1 MKRYLLCL
9 VALACACNAP
19 APHAT
24 PWPGTPADAPPSA
37 APANPPPAITP
48 LMPDLPPD
56 TGWQVLGG
64 GLELRRLRVQGE
76 QGATDRLWLVRL
88 DAAAQARLAVAYA
101 PDAPATIA
109 EWAQAQRAA
118 AQFVVNAGYFTED
131 YRATGLLV
139 ADGVPHGTSFAG
151 AGGMLAVRDGRI
163 EMRWLREQP
172 LQAGETFDQAVQG
185 WPMLLA
191 PDGTPAYTE
200 ADVQIS
206 RRTAAGLDRDG
217 RLVFVVSAFP
227 FFTLH
232 GLAEWLSTSDLNLGP
247 AFNLDG
253 GQSSGLWADAPEG
266 PWLVDSYARIP
277 AVMIVRR

>member
-1 MKRYLLCL
+1 MKRYLLC
-9 VALACACNAP
+9 VVVLACACNAP

-24 PWPGTPADAPPSA
+24 PWPGTPADPAPV
-37 APANPPPAITP
+37 ITP

-56 TGWQVLGG
+56 TGWQALGG

-88 DAAAQARLAVAYA
+88 DAAAQARLAVTYA
-101 PDAPATIA
+101 PDAPATLA

-118 AQFVVNAGYFTED
+118 AQFIVNAGYFTED

-139 ADGVPHGTSFAG
+139 ADGVSHGTSFAG

-172 LQAGETFDQAVQG
+172 LQTGEVFDQAVQG

-200 ADVQIS
+200 ADAQIS
-206 RRTAAGLDRDG
+206 RRTAVGLDRDG
-217 RLVFVVSAFP
+217 HLVFIVSAFP

-232 GLAEWLSTSDLNLGP
+232 GLAEWLSTSDLNLGA

-253 GQSSGLWADAPEG
+253 GQSTGLWADAPGE

-277 AVMIVRR
+277 AVIVVRR

>member
-1 MKRYLLCL
+1 
-9 VALACACNAP
+9 
-19 APHAT
+19 
-24 PWPGTPADAPPSA
+24 
-37 APANPPPAITP
+37 
-48 LMPDLPPD
+48 MPDLPPD
-56 TGWQVLGG
+56 TGWQALGG
-64 GLELRRLRVQGE
+64 GLELRRLRVEGA
-76 QGATDRLWLVRL
+76 QGAADRLWLVRL

-109 EWAQAQRAA
+109 EWARAQRAE
-118 AQFVVNAGYFTED
+118 AQFVINAGYFTED

-151 AGGMLAVRDGRI
+151 TGGMLAVRGGQI

-172 LQAGETFDQAVQG
+172 VQAGEAFDQAVQG

-200 ADVQIS
+200 ADAQIS

-217 RLVFVVSAFP
+217 RLVFIVSAFP

-232 GLAEWLSTSDLNLGP
+232 GLAEWLSTSDLDLGP

-253 GQSSGLWADAPEG
+253 GQSSGLWAATPDG
-266 PWLVDSYARIP
+266 SVQVDSYGKIP
-277 AVMIVRR
+277 AVILVRR